1 MRRLRFLSVVCL
13 CLHRGLGGRQL
24 RSPGYRRAIAV
35 GGEHDPVRPSASLV
49 AEAAGSPRE
58 RPGNGE
64 IVTVDKPISF
74 HDDDDEQAA
83 SMAGVRGF
91 GSSYLSDS
99 GRPVGFRLPGI
110 ASLDIDEA
118 NNVLQIALEDPTVV
132 SRGELDL
139 LATSNG
145 VPPGALTV
153 VQGDRFSVELLDQSL
168 AHYHPLG

>member
-1 MRRLRFLSVVCL
+1 VAVSSDR
-13 CLHRGLGGRQL
+13 
-24 RSPGYRRAIAV
+24 PAIAV

-118 NNVLQIALEDPTVV
+118 NNVLQMTLEDRQSSVATN
-132 SRGELDL
+132 STCWL
-139 LATSNG
+139 LRIAW
-145 VPPGALTV
+145 
-153 VQGDRFSVELLDQSL
+153 
-168 AHYHPLG
+168 HPEH